1 MSYRRYNV
9 SPTTVNFTGATTG
22 AKVYSNSLFIGETD
36 RRVGDLS
43 ARVVATLTVTSAT
56 LKATWQGS
64 NDNSTFDDLAH
75 SPENPA
81 TVAFLTGTVSATATL
96 AIGAPQGIYGYKYA
110 RLSVLLTST
119 TAGSTNDALVIG
131 LNYRQLDV

>member
-9 SPTTVNFTGATTG
+9 SQTTVNFTGATTG
-22 AKVYSNSLFIGETD
+22 AKVYSNSLFIGEND
-36 RRVGDLS
+36 RKVADLS

-56 LKATWQGS
+56 YKATWQGS
-64 NDNSTFDDLAH
+64 NDNTTFDDLAH

-81 TVAFLTGTVSATATL
+81 GVAILTGTVSATATI
-96 AIGAPQGIYGYKYA
+96 AIGAPNSAYGYKYA

-119 TAGSTNDALVIG
+119 TAGSTNDAIIIG